1 MGVLAAQTGG
11 EEAIVHLGIPEY
23 QTTARDGVHICITT
37 RRSPQLNVKSGLGI
51 VSPKWTSTSPK
62 SAARSVA
69 LSLTLLWTT
78 QLSIIPIL
86 TVCILLD
93 KMSSL
98 CAVSWHPR
106 IAPWSPRAQLSFAP
120 IYRHKLALYA
130 QWQPPA

>member
-78 QLSIIPIL
+78 QLSTIPIL
-86 TVCILLD
+86 TAGATTTTQQTG
-93 KMSSL
+93 SL
-98 CAVSWHPR
+98 VTKKHGSK
-106 IAPWSPRAQLSFAP
+106 IFLY
-120 IYRHKLALYA
+120 IYAFCLIK
-130 QWQPPA
+130 

>member
-86 TVCILLD
+86 TAGATTTTQQTGSLATELQKLIIFCMCISLD

-98 CAVSWHPR
+98 CAV
-106 IAPWSPRAQLSFAP
+106 L
-120 IYRHKLALYA
+120 
-130 QWQPPA
+130 

>member
-51 VSPKWTSTSPK
+51 ESPKWTSTSPK
-62 SAARSVA
+62 SAARSAA

-78 QLSIIPIL
+78 QLSTIPIL
-86 TVCILLD
+86 TAGATTMTQQTGSLVTELQKLIIFCMCISLD

-98 CAVSWHPR
+98 CAV
-106 IAPWSPRAQLSFAP
+106 L
-120 IYRHKLALYA
+120 
-130 QWQPPA
+130 

>member
-78 QLSIIPIL
+78 QLSTIPIL
-86 TVCILLD
+86 TAGATTTTQQTGSSATEQQQTKCHIFFCVSISLD

-98 CAVSWHPR
+98 CAV
-106 IAPWSPRAQLSFAP
+106 L
-120 IYRHKLALYA
+120 
-130 QWQPPA
+130 